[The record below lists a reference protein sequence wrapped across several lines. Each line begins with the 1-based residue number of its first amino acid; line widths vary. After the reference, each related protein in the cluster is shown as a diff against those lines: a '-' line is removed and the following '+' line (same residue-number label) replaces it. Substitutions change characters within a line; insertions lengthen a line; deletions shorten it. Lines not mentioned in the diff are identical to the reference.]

1 MKRNLK
7 PHITTRTAA
16 LSMCLMSA
24 LILTGCAGKA
34 NTMPSPN
41 PANSYTQRPG
51 TELKEDIEGLMPG
64 TSPNAS
70 EMPGSDMTV
79 SSANIPDTIEK
90 CRQVSGDMED
100 GIDLLSEVDD
110 VSVVAMGN
118 KALIS
123 LSFEPAYQG
132 DLDDRIKNMVYSR
145 VQAVSKGVTE
155 IYVTTDSAQAKAIDE
170 LEDKLE
176 KAQSLSDITDEFDK
190 LTNEIPV
197 YKK

>member
-16 LSMCLMSA
+16 LSLCLISA
-24 LILTGCAGKA
+24 LTLTGCAGKA

-41 PANSYTQRPG
+41 PTNAYTQRPG
-51 TELKEDIEGLMPG
+51 TELKEGIEGLMPG

-79 SSANIPDTIEK
+79 SSANVPDTLEK

-110 VSVVAMGN
+110 ASVVAMGN
-118 KALIS
+118 KALIG
-123 LSFEPAYQG
+123 LTFEPAYQG
-132 DLDDRIKNMVYSR
+132 ELDDRIRNMVLNR

-155 IYVTTDSAQAKAIDE
+155 IHVTTDKAQKEAIDE
-170 LEDKLE
+170 LEDKLD
-176 KAQSLSDITDEFDK
+176 KAQSLTDITPEFDR
-190 LTNEIPV
+190 LTAEIPV